1 MSLYRA
7 KETNIKILE
16 LFIEKIE
23 KDNIFD
29 TAAVRNVLPNILKEE
44 KEALTKIR
52 SWNNQTVHVAG
63 KGSRFVI
70 LDNNDYKQKIHT
82 QINTSSFN
90 RLEDDR
96 SKKTDIQF
104 NKWVLKW
111 HRKKVLNDKWNS
123 YITPHTPRS
132 GKVYGNIKTHKT
144 DNPTRVIT
152 TRCNTALV
160 HLSIFAQ
167 KVLDGIAR
175 ELSSRI
181 KNTHHMLDVIDD
193 LNNLNLN
200 PESVLVSYDII
211 NMLSS
216 IYNKMGIN
224 SVIKI

>member
-1 MSLYRA
+1 MPLYRA

-44 KEALTKIR
+44 KVSLTKIR

-111 HRKKVLNDKWNS
+111 HRKKVLNDKWKS

-152 TRCNTALV
+152 TRCNTTLV

-175 ELSSRI
+175 EL
-181 KNTHHMLDVIDD
+181 
-193 LNNLNLN
+193 
-200 PESVLVSYDII
+200 
-211 NMLSS
+211 
-216 IYNKMGIN
+216 
-224 SVIKI
+224 